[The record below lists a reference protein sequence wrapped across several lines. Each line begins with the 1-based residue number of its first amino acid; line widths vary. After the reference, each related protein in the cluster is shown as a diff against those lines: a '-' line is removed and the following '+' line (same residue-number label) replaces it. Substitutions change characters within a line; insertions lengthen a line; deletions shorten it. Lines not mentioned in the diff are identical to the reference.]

1 MIGTAGVPNWS
12 IIHKFAEIFFR
23 ADWITERPGRYPH
36 RPPEIKD
43 RARIRAFQDQ
53 ISKSSKA
60 QPTKIKI
67 KKVIARQNYFPK
79 MHNTSHYLVQYG
91 TSKTYD
97 GCGTRTRLYSNGF
110 GSETQP
116 WMFMQHFVK

>member
-1 MIGTAGVPNWS
+1 MIGTAGVPNWL

-43 RARIRAFQDQ
+43 RARIRAFQDK

-67 KKVIARQNYFPK
+67 KKVIARQKYFPK
-79 MHNTSHYLVQYG
+79 KLNLSHDFPDSGDSRVRA
-91 TSKTYD
+91 SD
-97 GCGTRTRLYSNGF
+97 PESHVIIRF
-110 GSETQP
+110 
-116 WMFMQHFVK
+116 